1 MLKIVFI
8 QFKNGFMV
16 RIKIEF
22 NECRYVKIVIY
33 KIPGGIMSDLTS
45 PLVVRKLID
54 KYNFR
59 CRKSR
64 GQNFLVDANIVNKI
78 IMSASLEKGDTVVE
92 IGPGLGVITRA
103 IAMRVKTLV
112 SLELDRQL
120 VKILGDTLPD
130 TKNIHVVAGDAMEA
144 DFDSLVR
151 NFSNEDDVRYKLV
164 ANLPYNITTPLI
176 MRLLKSSFNTSLYVF
191 MVQQEVAERIVA
203 PPGGKDYGA
212 LSVAVQY
219 YTDVEYLF
227 KVPRTVFIPRPEV
240 DSAVIRLTK
249 RNEPAVKV
257 PDDQL
262 FFKVVR
268 GSFGQRRKTLLNSL
282 GSAFSNIPREALGTL
297 LVDAAI
303 DPSRRGETLSLM
315 EFAEITRRIHIYES
329 H

>member
-1 MLKIVFI
+1 M
-8 QFKNGFMV
+8 
-16 RIKIEF
+16 R
-22 NECRYVKIVIY
+22 
-33 KIPGGIMSDLTS
+33 DLTS
-45 PLVVRKLID
+45 PLAVRKLID

-92 IGPGLGVITRA
+92 IGPGLGVITKA

-120 VKILGDTLPD
+120 VKILGDTLQD
-130 TKNIHVVAGDAMEA
+130 TNNIHIVAGDAMEA
-144 DFDSLVR
+144 DFDCLVR
-151 NFSNEDDVRYKLV
+151 TFTNEDVRYKLV

-176 MRLLKSSFNTSLYVF
+176 MRLLNSGFNTSLYVF

-203 PPGGKDYGA
+203 PPGGKDYGS

-257 PDDQL
+257 PDDHL

-282 GSAFSNIPREALGTL
+282 GSAFPHIPRVKLGTM
-297 LVDAAI
+297 LVAAAI